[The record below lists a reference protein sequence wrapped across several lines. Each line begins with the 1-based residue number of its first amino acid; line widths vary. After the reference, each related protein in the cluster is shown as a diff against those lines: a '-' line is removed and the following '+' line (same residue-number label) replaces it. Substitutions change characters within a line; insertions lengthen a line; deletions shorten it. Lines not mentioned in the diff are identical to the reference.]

1 MLQCLL
7 FQRLAKRQ
15 KDVQIAEGLDCV
27 DGERWEQNYVPFFS
41 QLKPSCSPS
50 LTGQPAY

>member
-27 DGERWEQNYVPFFS
+27 DGERWEQN
-41 QLKPSCSPS
+41 LS
-50 LTGQPAY
+50 LSLVSLNPAAAHP